1 MSVLGEPSAKHRFK
15 KIDPSLAGFHA
26 RDLDFGFDAGRIT
39 DWCGG
44 DPWRT
49 LYFNALS
56 ITFPVGERFFIASVA
71 HFRDRI
77 TDPKQRAEVAAFINQ
92 EAMHKR
98 EHVEYNEAIYT
109 IADVAGMEKILDD
122 HIENVI
128 KRRLPPL
135 GRLAVTCALEHF
147 TAIMAKDTLGN
158 PRQLEGAVPEY
169 ARLWTWHA
177 LEECEHKAV
186 AFDVFQTV
194 TAGKKNWLRVRIMPL
209 VTMNFIR
216 RNAQFMYALMK
227 AQGHHKSPLA
237 YAKLLWSIF
246 GNPGPLRRIIPAY
259 LKYYDPN
266 FHPNQIDDS
275 KVRNETRKL
284 VDSWAE

>member
-1 MSVLGEPSAKHRFK
+1 
-15 KIDPSLAGFHA
+15 
-26 RDLDFGFDAGRIT
+26 
-39 DWCGG
+39 
-44 DPWRT
+44 
-49 LYFNALS
+49 
-56 ITFPVGERFFIASVA
+56 
-71 HFRDRI
+71 
-77 TDPKQRAEVAAFINQ
+77 
-92 EAMHKR
+92 
-98 EHVEYNEAIYT
+98 
-109 IADVAGMEKILDD
+109 
-122 HIENVI
+122 
-128 KRRLPPL
+128 
-135 GRLAVTCALEHF
+135 
-147 TAIMAKDTLGN
+147 MAKDTLGN

>member
-98 EHVEYNEAIYT
+98 EHVEYNEAIST

-237 YAKLLWSIF
+237 YAKLLWKIF